1 MKSDTA
7 GGYDFT
13 FSEGLLKKD
22 AIVEF
27 KLKIDTLAQDG
38 WTFSLMTL
46 KQQEKKTDPEMMLT
60 VT

>member
-1 MKSDTA
+1 MKADLA

-13 FSEGLLKKD
+13 FAEGLLKKD

-27 KLKIDTLAQDG
+27 KLKIDPLAQDG

-46 KQQEKKTDPEMMLT
+46 KQ
-60 VT
+60 